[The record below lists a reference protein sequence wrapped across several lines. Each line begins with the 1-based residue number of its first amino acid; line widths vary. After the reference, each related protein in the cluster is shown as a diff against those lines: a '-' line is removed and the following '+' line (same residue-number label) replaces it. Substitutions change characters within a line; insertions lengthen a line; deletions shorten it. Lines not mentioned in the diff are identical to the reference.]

1 MAPTPRVKRQ
11 SVLTDAGSERLS
23 QAIQSHYQAQNLRV
37 NSRQIAQTAQLPV
50 ETTINILYRQ
60 QGYDLKT
67 IKTLFHAF
75 DLRVQRDDVETIRP
89 ESAEVAEVQQEPLP
103 LGFGRAAVL
112 DQIKQHLQ
120 GDTWVMAIAGMAG
133 IGKTTLAQALIADP
147 ALREAYPLVLAV
159 NVSQAALELVAIG
172 RQVLGEAL
180 THRAQQAGGVP
191 ALVQA
196 IGAKLQSNACL
207 LWLDGF
213 DGAPSSAVQELL
225 TQVVNGEEMRSRL
238 VLTVETPPLLP
249 SHRSHTLDMNGL
261 DLPTIA
267 TLFQQWGVP
276 LATASDR
283 DCLRTIHATYHG
295 HPLALKIIA
304 GEIRSL
310 PYSGNIRAYWQ
321 DYGYEYEIAAT
332 TPDNSTPAPTRS
344 LNDWVLTLLERASQ
358 RLAQQMP
365 LAYELL
371 CMGATNRQFASE
383 QGWQFLIG
391 EIEPEIQAKVMAL
404 LRDRFWLESITL
416 NTVPHYRIPPL
427 LRKIILKT
435 TPPPHS
441 PEVERG

>member
-1 MAPTPRVKRQ
+1 MAPTPRVKRR
-11 SVLTDAGSERLS
+11 SLLTDAGSERLS

-50 ETTINILYRQ
+50 ETTIKILYRQ
-60 QGYDLKT
+60 QGCDLKT
-67 IKTLFHAF
+67 IKTLFQAF
-75 DLRVQRDDVETIRP
+75 DLRVQRDDLETVRTDLR
-89 ESAEVAEVQQEPLP
+89 EETEVQPEPLP

-112 DQIKQHLQ
+112 DQLKQQLQ
-120 GDTWVMAIAGMAG
+120 GDTWVVAIAGMAG
-133 IGKTTLAQALIADP
+133 IGKTTLAQALISDP

-180 THRAQQAGGVP
+180 THRAQQAGGVS

-196 IGAKLQSNACL
+196 IGAKLQSQPCL

-213 DGAPSSAVQELL
+213 NGVPSSAVQELL
-225 TQVVNGEEMRSRL
+225 AQVVMGEEMRSRL
-238 VLTVETPPLLP
+238 ILTVETPPLFP
-249 SHRSHTLDMNGL
+249 SPRCQQLDLDGL

-283 DCLRTIHATYHG
+283 DCLRTIHSTYHG

-304 GEIRSL
+304 GEIRSR

-332 TPDNSTPAPTRS
+332 NPDQAATPTPTRS
-344 LNDWVLTLLERASQ
+344 LSDWVLTLLERASQ

-391 EIEPEIQAKVMAL
+391 EVEPEVQASTMAM
-404 LRDRFWLESITL
+404 LRDRFWLESITM

-435 TPPPHS
+435 TPPHP